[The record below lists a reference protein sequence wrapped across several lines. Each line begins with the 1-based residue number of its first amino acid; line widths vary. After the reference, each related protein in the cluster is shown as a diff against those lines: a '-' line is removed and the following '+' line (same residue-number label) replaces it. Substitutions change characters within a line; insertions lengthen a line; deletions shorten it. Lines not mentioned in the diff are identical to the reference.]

1 MATATQV
8 PVEVYL
14 TTAFEPDADYVD
26 GYIEARPMGQYDHAS
41 WQQAIQHWFLLHERE
56 WNVRV
61 RPELRVKT
69 TTTNF
74 RVADVVVF
82 SRDNPIEQVLHLPP
96 IAVFEVL
103 SPDDRIPRIMKK
115 LQEYDAM
122 GIRTVML
129 IDPET
134 KRIAQFKGG
143 DLVAVTD
150 RMQQLP
156 GSRSFIDWQRVEE
169 LLD

>member
-26 GYIEARPMGQYDHAS
+26 GHIEERPMGQYDHAS

-69 TTTNF
+69 TKTNF

-115 LQEYDAM
+115 LQEYAAM
-122 GIRTVML
+122 GVRTVML

-134 KRIAQFKGG
+134 KRISQFQGG
-143 DLVAVTD
+143 DLVTVTE
-150 RMQQLP
+150 RTQQLS
-156 GSRSFIDWQRVEE
+156 GSRCFIDWQRVEE

>member
-14 TTAFEPDADYVD
+14 TTMFEPDAEYVD
-26 GYIEARPMGQYDHAS
+26 GHIEERPMGQYDHAS
-41 WQQAIQHWFLLHERE
+41 WQQAIQLWFVQHAAE

-69 TTTNF
+69 TKTNF

-103 SPDDRIPRIMKK
+103 SPDDRIPHIMKK
-115 LQEYDAM
+115 LKEYDAM
-122 GIRTVML
+122 GIPTVML

-134 KRIAQFKGG
+134 KRISRFIGG
-143 DLVAVTD
+143 DLVPVTE
-150 RMQQLP
+150 QVQHLS
-156 GSRSFIDWQRVEE
+156 GSRCVIDWRRVEE

>member
-14 TTAFEPDADYVD
+14 ASMFEPDADYVD
-26 GYIEARPMGQYDHAS
+26 GHIEEHAS
-41 WQQAIQHWFLLHERE
+41 WQQAIQLWFVQHAKE

-69 TTTNF
+69 TKTNF

-82 SRDNPIEQVLHLPP
+82 SRDNPIEQVPHLPP

-115 LQEYDAM
+115 LGEHDAM
-122 GIRTVML
+122 GIPTVML

-134 KRIAQFKGG
+134 S
-143 DLVAVTD
+143 
-150 RMQQLP
+150 
-156 GSRSFIDWQRVEE
+156 GSRSSSAVISSR
-169 LLD
+169 

>member
-26 GYIEARPMGQYDHAS
+26 GYIEERPTGQYDHAS
-41 WQQAIQHWFLLHERE
+41 WQQAIQLWFVQHATE

-61 RPELRVKT
+61 RPELPVKT
-69 TTTNF
+69 TKTNF

-115 LQEYDAM
+115 LREYSAM
-122 GIRTVML
+122 GIPTVML

-134 KRIAQFKGG
+134 KRISQLIDG
-143 DLVAVTD
+143 DLVAITSTI
-150 RMQQLP
+150 QQLP
-156 GSRSFIDWQRVEE
+156 GSRCFIDWQRVEE

>member
-14 TTAFEPDADYVD
+14 TSDFEPDADYVD
-26 GYIEARPMGQYDHAS
+26 GHIEERPMGQYDHAS
-41 WQQAIQHWFLLHERE
+41 SQQAIQLWFAQHAKE
-56 WNVRV
+56 WNIRV

-69 TTTNF
+69 TKTNF

-82 SRDNPIEQVLHLPP
+82 DRDNPIEQVLHLPP

-103 SPDDRIPRIMKK
+103 SPDDLIPCLMKK
-115 LQEYDAM
+115 LREYDTM
-122 GIRTVML
+122 GIPTVML

-134 KRIAQFKGG
+134 KRISQWLNG
-143 DLVAVTD
+143 DLVELTNSI
-150 RMQQLP
+150 QQLR
-156 GSRSFIDWQRVEE
+156 GSRCFIEWQKVEE